1 MKNTQNFQCVLT
13 SLFLLV
19 VSYSSAQAQ
28 TYRLTDPGHLPGQNP
43 VTFPTA
49 INQAG
54 QFTGRSGNFAFR
66 YNGVLENLGTL
77 PGRVS
82 STGFAINNLG
92 AVAGTSR
99 SAVQRATLFQN
110 GTTVDVGNLPTGG
123 NNSFG
128 RGINDANEVV
138 GYNANSPTSPADLAF
153 IWDASNG
160 IRALPTLNAN
170 FGSARSIN
178 NSSLVTGQSKP
189 PNVTFGNGHAYISDP
204 ATGVVRDLG
213 VLDGDPNGTSFGNF
227 INDNGHVV
235 GFSTINGFDS
245 RVHAFLFDGTTMRD
259 LGALGGEGDL
269 FRDRSTAFCL
279 NNRDEVVGTTFR
291 PDDGSSGA
299 AFAIAFIYRDGQMFD
314 LEMLVD
320 ESGAGYRL
328 FSATGINDAGQIVV
342 EANKVSVNESR
353 AVLLTPNQ
361 VLRSAVSRKIHGT
374 AGTFDIDLPLT
385 GPPATECRSGANGH
399 TLVFTFSNNLASG
412 DAAVTAGSAS
422 ISGSPTFNGN
432 TMTVNLSNVSNAQT
446 LIVTLDNVT
455 DTFGQTMPPMNA
467 SMTVLLGD
475 STGNNS
481 VTASDVSQTKANV
494 GASFSQSN
502 FRCDLNANGAINSSD
517 VGIAKAASGGATQSF
532 GKGE

>member
-1 MKNTQNFQCVLT
+1 MKNTQNFRSILT
-13 SLFLLV
+13 SLLLLV
-19 VSYSSAQAQ
+19 VSYSSARAQ

-189 PNVTFGNGHAYISDP
+189 PNVTFGNGHAYISNP

-213 VLDGDPNGTSFGNF
+213 VLGGDTSTGNF
-227 INDNGHVV
+227 INDNGHVAGV
-235 GFSTINGFDS
+235 STINGFDS
-245 RVHAFLFDGTTMRD
+245 RVHAFLFDGTTLRD

-269 FRDRSTAFCL
+269 FRDRSTAFCV

-361 VLRSAVSRKIHGT
+361 ELVSAVSRKTHGS
-374 AGTFDIDLPLT
+374 AGTFDIDLPLA
-385 GPPATECRSGANGH
+385 GPPGVECRSGASGH
-399 TLVFTFSNNLASG
+399 TLVFAFSNNLVSG
-412 DAAVTAGSAS
+412 NAAVTAGSAS

-446 LIVTLDNVT
+446 LTVTLSNVT
-455 DTFGQTMPPMNA
+455 DTFGQTMPPLSV
-467 SMTVLLGD
+467 SMAVLLGD
-475 STGNNS
+475 STGNNAVS
-481 VTASDVSQTKANV
+481 ATDVSQTKASA
-494 GASFSQSN
+494 GATLTTAN
-502 FRCDLNANGAINSSD
+502 FRSDFNANGAINGTD
-517 VGIAKAASGGATQSF
+517 IGIVKAASGAGAA
-532 GKGE
+532 GKVRQ